1 MEKDK
6 QFDIYKDLFL
16 TCTAINSSKTA
27 LEDLQKVSFADNLS
41 QHISTKI
48 NYLQTIVLSS
58 LYTLPEADRTE
69 IMSFAFS
76 KINSINLE
84 NSLDGRNSYFDKDLK
99 SLETLIGYNNQVTYI
114 KCLTQSEEEQ
124 QSYLASLPSNQ
135 QKSFEEFLNS
145 QVAKNENE
153 ETSNQG
159 QFESRIKLEDLQNF
173 MSNLPSGQEN

>member
-1 MEKDK
+1 MEKEK

-27 LEDLQKVSFADNLS
+27 LEDLQKVSLADNLS
-41 QHISTKI
+41 QYISTKI

-58 LYTLPEADRTE
+58 LYSLPETDRTE

-76 KINSINLE
+76 KIHSINLE
-84 NSLDGRNSYFDKDLK
+84 NSLEGHNSYFDKDLK
-99 SLETLIGYNNQVTYI
+99 ALESLIDYNNQVTYI

-124 QSYLASLPSNQ
+124 QSYLASLPSDQ

-145 QVAKNENE
+145 QATKIENE

-159 QFESRIKLEDLQNF
+159 QFESQIKLEDLQTF
-173 MSNLPSGQEN
+173 MSNLPAEQ